1 MGANQSRTGDTRH
14 DDERAL
20 EEIRRLFARYRQT
33 ARHGRVTERDESAQ
47 APTEEAKQ
55 ATIRSGR

>member
-1 MGANQSRTGDTRH
+1 MT

-47 APTEEAKQ
+47 APTEEATQ